1 MCIQEFVSSIRD
13 FHRSA
18 ASGLAVGAMRASF
31 GVGSVCLTLATNAGL
46 SAGFSRA
53 EVDGNIFD
61 ERTLARI
68 PTWFSYLAMA
78 TLGIQESN

>member
-1 MCIQEFVSSIRD
+1 
-13 FHRSA
+13 
-18 ASGLAVGAMRASF
+18 MRASF
-31 GVGSVCLTLATNAGL
+31 GVGSVCVTLATDAGL

-61 ERTLARI
+61 NRTLARI

-78 TLGIQESN
+78 TLGIQESDYCNSFVIITDQIMEMEKFSH

>member
-1 MCIQEFVSSIRD
+1 
-13 FHRSA
+13 
-18 ASGLAVGAMRASF
+18 MRASF
-31 GVGSVCLTLATNAGL
+31 GVGSVCVTLATDAGL

-61 ERTLARI
+61 NRTLARI

-78 TLGIQESN
+78 TLGIQESNWNIFVISDY

>member
-1 MCIQEFVSSIRD
+1 
-13 FHRSA
+13 
-18 ASGLAVGAMRASF
+18 MRASF
-31 GVGSVCLTLATNAGL
+31 GVGSLCVTVATNAGL

-53 EVDGNIFD
+53 AVDGNIFD

-78 TLGIQESN
+78 TLGIQESNFEPICYECYDHIELEILSA